1 MAFSAIRRGVL
12 YLGAAVVL
20 AMTAAGTALLT
31 QTKEALNRAQDTPL
45 LSAATAEERADFLAQ
60 YGITVDTAAE
70 QADTVRIPDPFPP
83 VYEQYNLLQKAQG
96 MDLWPYRGREVSRY
110 VYPLAGE
117 EGFSVTLL
125 VWEGQVVGGDVC
137 RLGGE
142 QRGFA
147 QDKVLQ

>member
-20 AMTAAGTALLT
+20 ALTAAGTALLT

-60 YGITVDTAAE
+60 YGITVDTTAE

-110 VYPLAGE
+110 EIGRAHV
-117 EGFSVTLL
+117 
-125 VWEGQVVGGDVC
+125 
-137 RLGGE
+137 
-142 QRGFA
+142 
-147 QDKVLQ
+147 

>member
-20 AMTAAGTALLT
+20 ALTAAGTALLT
-31 QTKEALNRAQDTPL
+31 QTTEALNRAQETPA
-45 LSAATAEERADFLAQ
+45 LSAATVEDRVDFLAQ
-60 YGITVDTAAE
+60 YGIEVDAAAE

-96 MDLWPYRGREVSRY
+96 MDLKPYRGREVNRY
-110 VYPLAGE
+110 VYPMAGE
-117 EGFSVTLL
+117 EDFSVTLL
-125 VWEGQVVGGDVC
+125 VWEGRVVGGDVC

-147 QDKVLQ
+147 RDKTLQ